1 MTTPSNSATTGT
13 TPSVPDTNEPSA
25 TAVGV
30 LALPDTLMAHAALA
44 AVTADES
51 TALANHSIRSF
62 LFARL
67 LARHRGAIADHDYDE
82 QLLFAACVLHDLGL
96 GAGSNSDQRFE
107 VDGADR
113 AARLLTDQGL
123 PAPQVDAVWQAI
135 ALHTSF
141 GITERRGLL
150 CELTRNGVGMDFGYG
165 VDMVTDEQAV
175 IIHTAY
181 PRLSMVRSLVDAIVD
196 QATRTPAKAP
206 RYSVAAILARER
218 TAPPHLTG
226 MELAAA
232 TSRWGAELSVS
243 TREGTVG

>member
-1 MTTPSNSATTGT
+1 MTSPSSSPITTT
-13 TPSVPDTNEPSA
+13 MTPSVASTNGPSA
-25 TAVGV
+25 AAAGV

-44 AVTADES
+44 AVTADEPAS
-51 TALANHSIRSF
+51 LANHSIRSF

-96 GAGSNSDQRFE
+96 GAGSDSDQRFE

-113 AARLLTDQGL
+113 AAQLLTDHGL
-123 PAPQVDAVWQAI
+123 PALQIDAVWEAI

-165 VDMVTDEQAV
+165 VDMITDEHANA
-175 IIHTAY
+175 IHTAY
-181 PRLSMVRSLVDAIVD
+181 PRLSMERSLVDAIVD

-206 RYSVAAILARER
+206 RYSITAILARER
-218 TAPPHLTG
+218 NDPPHLTG

-232 TSRWGAELSVS
+232 TSHWSA
-243 TREGTVG
+243 